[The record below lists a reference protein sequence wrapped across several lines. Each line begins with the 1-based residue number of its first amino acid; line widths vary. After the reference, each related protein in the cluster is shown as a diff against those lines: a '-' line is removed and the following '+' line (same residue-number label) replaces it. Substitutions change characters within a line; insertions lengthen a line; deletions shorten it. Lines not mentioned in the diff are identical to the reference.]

1 MKKLFFLL
9 ILSSTFYAQQFK
21 EVKTA
26 QDVIDNHVTAI
37 GGADALRQVTSI
49 KMEGSIEISG
59 TPAPILYYVSNESYY
74 VGVESVQFTF
84 KTCYDGKNKT
94 GWSQFGEKVTDFT
107 EAQSKR
113 TGESIVSLLWGY
125 VLDPQKYNIVYKQLQ
140 DEKLNDAD
148 VYVIEFTRADTTV
161 GTSYYDKKTFM
172 QVKEIRGRNE
182 TENSDFK
189 SVTALDDS
197 KIMMPFSIKQQGTV
211 IVKKY
216 EFNKKLSKK
225 YFKKPEQKEEGK

>member
-1 MKKLFFLL
+1 MKKLIILFLFTA
-9 ILSSTFYAQQFK
+9 TFYAQQFK
-21 EVKTA
+21 EVKSA

-37 GGADALRQVTSI
+37 GGADALRLVTSI
-49 KMEGSIEISG
+49 KMDGSVDVMGSQ
-59 TPAPILYYVSNESYY
+59 APFLFFVSSEAFYIGLESDK
-74 VGVESVQFTF
+74 FKF
-84 KTCYDGKNKT
+84 KTSYDGKNKT
-94 GWSQFGEKVTDFT
+94 GWSQFGEKITDFT
-107 EAQSKR
+107 EAQVKR
-113 TGESIVSLLWGY
+113 TGESIISALWGY
-125 VLDPQKYNIVYKQLQ
+125 VLDPKKYSIVYKQLQ
-140 DEKLNDAD
+140 DEKLNDAE

-161 GTSYYDKKTFM
+161 LTSYYDKKTFM
-172 QVKEIRGRNE
+172 KVKELRGTNE

-189 SVTALDDS
+189 SVTAVDDS